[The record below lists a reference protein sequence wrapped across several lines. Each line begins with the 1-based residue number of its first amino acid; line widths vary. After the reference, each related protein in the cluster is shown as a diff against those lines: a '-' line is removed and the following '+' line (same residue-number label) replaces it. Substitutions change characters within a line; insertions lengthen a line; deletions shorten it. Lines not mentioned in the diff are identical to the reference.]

1 MGWVDCWAKGEENSV
16 LGWERERAMPAIVI
30 VLLFLVLFLLAFLV
44 VLIGPF
50 LGLGF
55 AVWKHGKNEVA
66 LGSATASREQ
76 SAKLDD

>member
-1 MGWVDCWAKGEENSV
+1 
-16 LGWERERAMPAIVI
+16 MPAIVI

-66 LGSATASREQ
+66 LGSAAGLREH
-76 SAKLDD
+76 SPKSDE

>member
-1 MGWVDCWAKGEENSV
+1 
-16 LGWERERAMPAIVI
+16 MPAIVI

-55 AVWKHGKNEVA
+55 AAWKHCKDEVT
-66 LGSATASREQ
+66 LGSAAASPEQ
-76 SAKLDD
+76 SPKLHE

>member
-1 MGWVDCWAKGEENSV
+1 
-16 LGWERERAMPAIVI
+16 MPAIVI

-55 AVWKHGKNEVA
+55 AVWKHGKSDVA
-66 LGSATASREQ
+66 LGSSAGSRER
-76 SAKLDD
+76 SPKSDE

>member
-1 MGWVDCWAKGEENSV
+1 
-16 LGWERERAMPAIVI
+16 MPAIVI

-55 AVWKHGKNEVA
+55 AVWKHGKSDVA
-66 LGSATASREQ
+66 LGSSAGSREQ
-76 SAKLDD
+76 SP

>member
-1 MGWVDCWAKGEENSV
+1 
-16 LGWERERAMPAIVI
+16 MPAIVI

-66 LGSATASREQ
+66 LGSAAASREQ
-76 SAKLDD
+76 SSKSDE